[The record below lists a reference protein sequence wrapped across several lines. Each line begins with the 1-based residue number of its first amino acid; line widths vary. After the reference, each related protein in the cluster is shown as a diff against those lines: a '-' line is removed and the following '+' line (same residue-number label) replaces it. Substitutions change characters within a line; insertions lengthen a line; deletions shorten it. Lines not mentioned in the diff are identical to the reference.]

1 MTKAFFAV
9 GLLALS
15 WINVIPQSR
24 QSKPEITTATISGT
38 SYDEK
43 HFVNDADLKFWTV
56 TNSRMLQGL
65 AFEHCR
71 LTGQLDA
78 TNHTIVVSAIRI
90 IPPTRV
96 RPTNDDDPL
105 RR

>member
-1 MTKAFFAV
+1 MRTFFAV
-9 GLLALS
+9 GLLAVS
-15 WINVIPQSR
+15 SINVIPQSR
-24 QSKPEITTATISGT
+24 PSKPEITNAAISGT

-56 TNSRMLQGL
+56 TNSRMLRGL

-71 LTGQLDA
+71 LAGQLDA
-78 TNHTIVVSAIRI
+78 TNHTIIVNSIRI